1 MVRGLTLFIEEWR
14 VFLRAGCLRRRFGFL
29 SSRGIPRCAGALA
42 DGVPGWRRGL
52 VQPDLALDGD
62 SLYWADRIGNKDL
75 ERPVPAVVRRTYDYT
90 YGKRELVV

>member
-1 MVRGLTLFIEEWR
+1 
-14 VFLRAGCLRRRFGFL
+14 
-29 SSRGIPRCAGALA
+29 
-42 DGVPGWRRGL
+42 